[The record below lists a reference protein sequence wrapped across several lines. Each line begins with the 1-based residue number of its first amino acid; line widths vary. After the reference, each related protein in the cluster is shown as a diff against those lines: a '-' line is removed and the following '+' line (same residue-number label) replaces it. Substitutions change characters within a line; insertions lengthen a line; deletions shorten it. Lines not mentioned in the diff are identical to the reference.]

1 MGAWKRFMQEED
13 GMGVVEVILIIVVLV
28 AMVLISKNRF
38 LHWSRQSGQP
48 LTRMRRKYIRRKQ
61 RQEENMNNKGRIVV
75 FISMITAVM
84 LVLITLVIQVV
95 ILSAAKSKNVIATR
109 LSMSDIKACYNSYI
123 FEHYHILLFDKTAGG
138 KGEGYLEEW
147 LEQAYAEKLGTEY
160 TDVRA
165 SITDMTMLT
174 DQSYAS
180 LKKQM
185 QEYMAYAAAEKG
197 VQMGVDQMKEKTG
210 GQDGT
215 LPEEVKEDME
225 TAEVKTDGMDV
236 ADVDDTSDAGVVGS
250 ENMDEENPTIQ
261 PDVDDPRDYTKKLSS
276 SIILNLVLPED
287 KTVSDATISLVDAPS
302 LRLIGFF
309 SDYKEVDR
317 DFDSMVPLLEGLTAL
332 GSWQDS
338 LTDTGIQLA
347 YIGQVFNSYREEK
360 NDTAV
365 LAYEQEYLI
374 AGKSSDY
381 ENLKSVAHRM
391 IGIRYPI
398 NYIGLIRQPDKM
410 QTLTELATSIA
421 GAAPYLIPALKYFL
435 AGCWAYIESIA
446 DVRILFDGKKAP
458 FMKNA
463 DNWITDIEHISES
476 LSKETEDAENGL
488 DYQAYLSILQAMN
501 IDGATARMLDLMQ
514 INTMQEEK
522 KFRILHAAVGLEADF
537 ESTFG
542 GHRFQYHQSAAY

>member
-1 MGAWKRFMQEED
+1 
-13 GMGVVEVILIIVVLV
+13 
-28 AMVLISKNRF
+28 
-38 LHWSRQSGQP
+38 
-48 LTRMRRKYIRRKQ
+48 
-61 RQEENMNNKGRIVV
+61 
-75 FISMITAVM
+75 
-84 LVLITLVIQVV
+84 
-95 ILSAAKSKNVIATR
+95 
-109 LSMSDIKACYNSYI
+109 
-123 FEHYHILLFDKTAGG
+123 
-138 KGEGYLEEW
+138 
-147 LEQAYAEKLGTEY
+147 
-160 TDVRA
+160 
-165 SITDMTMLT
+165 
-174 DQSYAS
+174 
-180 LKKQM
+180 
-185 QEYMAYAAAEKG
+185 
-197 VQMGVDQMKEKTG
+197 MKE
-210 GQDGT
+210 
-215 LPEEVKEDME
+215 EME

-236 ADVDDTSDAGVVGS
+236 ADVDDTSDAGALGS
-250 ENMDEENPTIQ
+250 ENMDAENPTIQ
-261 PDVDDPRDYTKKLSS
+261 PEVDDPRDYTKKLSS
-276 SIILNLVLPED
+276 SIILNLVLPGD

-338 LTDTGIQLA
+338 LTDTGLQLA

-522 KFRILHAAVGLEADF
+522 EFRILHAAVGLEADF

-542 GHRFQYHQSAAY
+542 GQRFQYHQSVAY

>member
-1 MGAWKRFMQEED
+1 M
-13 GMGVVEVILIIVVLV
+13 
-28 AMVLISKNRF
+28 
-38 LHWSRQSGQP
+38 
-48 LTRMRRKYIRRKQ
+48 T
-61 RQEENMNNKGRIVV
+61 NK
-75 FISMITAVM
+75 
-84 LVLITLVIQVV
+84 
-95 ILSAAKSKNVIATR
+95 AK
-109 LSMSDIKACYNSYI
+109 
-123 FEHYHILLFDKTAGG
+123 
-138 KGEGYLEEW
+138 
-147 LEQAYAEKLGTEY
+147 
-160 TDVRA
+160 
-165 SITDMTMLT
+165 
-174 DQSYAS
+174 
-180 LKKQM
+180 
-185 QEYMAYAAAEKG
+185 
-197 VQMGVDQMKEKTG
+197 
-210 GQDGT
+210 
-215 LPEEVKEDME
+215 
-225 TAEVKTDGMDV
+225 
-236 ADVDDTSDAGVVGS
+236 
-250 ENMDEENPTIQ
+250 NPTIQ
-261 PDVDDPRDYTKKLSS
+261 PEVDDPRDYTKKLSS
-276 SIILNLVLPED
+276 SIILNLVLPGD

-338 LTDTGIQLA
+338 LTDTGLQLA

-522 KFRILHAAVGLEADF
+522 EFRILHAAVGLEADF

-542 GHRFQYHQSAAY
+542 GQRFQYHQSVAY

>member
-28 AMVLISKNRF
+28 AMVLIFKEQISA
-38 LHWSRQSGQP
+38 LVRQSGQP
-48 LTRMRRKYIRRKQ
+48 LTGMRRKYIRRKQ

-138 KGEGYLEEW
+138 KGEAYLEEW
-147 LEQAYAEKLGTEY
+147 LEQAYTEKLGAEY

-174 DQSYAS
+174 DQSYAP

-185 QEYMAYAAAEKG
+185 QEYMVYAAAEKG

-236 ADVDDTSDAGVVGS
+236 ADVDDTSDAGALGS
-250 ENMDEENPTIQ
+250 ENMDAENPTIQ
-261 PDVDDPRDYTKKLSS
+261 PEVDDPRDYTKKLSS
-276 SIILNLVLPED
+276 SIILNLVLPGD

-338 LTDTGIQLA
+338 LTDTGLQLA

-410 QTLTELATSIA
+410 QTLTELQQV
-421 GAAPYLIPALKYFL
+421 LREL
-435 AGCWAYIESIA
+435 
-446 DVRILFDGKKAP
+446 R
-458 FMKNA
+458 
-463 DNWITDIEHISES
+463 HI
-476 LSKETEDAENGL
+476 
-488 DYQAYLSILQAMN
+488 
-501 IDGATARMLDLMQ
+501 
-514 INTMQEEK
+514 
-522 KFRILHAAVGLEADF
+522 
-537 ESTFG
+537 
-542 GHRFQYHQSAAY
+542 

>member
-1 MGAWKRFMQEED
+1 
-13 GMGVVEVILIIVVLV
+13 
-28 AMVLISKNRF
+28 
-38 LHWSRQSGQP
+38 
-48 LTRMRRKYIRRKQ
+48 
-61 RQEENMNNKGRIVV
+61 MNNKGRIVV

-138 KGEGYLEEW
+138 KGEAYLEEW
-147 LEQAYAEKLGTEY
+147 LEQAYAEKLGAEY

-174 DQSYAS
+174 DQSYAP

-185 QEYMAYAAAEKG
+185 QEYMVYAAAEKG

-236 ADVDDTSDAGVVGS
+236 ADVDDTSDAGALGS
-250 ENMDEENPTIQ
+250 ENMDAENPTIQ
-261 PDVDDPRDYTKKLSS
+261 PEVDDPRDYTKKLSG
-276 SIILNLVLPED
+276 SIILNLVLPGD

-338 LTDTGIQLA
+338 LTDTGLQLA
-347 YIGQVFNSYREEK
+347 YICLLY
-360 NDTAV
+360 
-365 LAYEQEYLI
+365 
-374 AGKSSDY
+374 
-381 ENLKSVAHRM
+381 
-391 IGIRYPI
+391 
-398 NYIGLIRQPDKM
+398 
-410 QTLTELATSIA
+410 TS
-421 GAAPYLIPALKYFL
+421 PSPR
-435 AGCWAYIESIA
+435 
-446 DVRILFDGKKAP
+446 D
-458 FMKNA
+458 
-463 DNWITDIEHISES
+463 
-476 LSKETEDAENGL
+476 
-488 DYQAYLSILQAMN
+488 
-501 IDGATARMLDLMQ
+501 
-514 INTMQEEK
+514 
-522 KFRILHAAVGLEADF
+522 
-537 ESTFG
+537 
-542 GHRFQYHQSAAY
+542 

>member
-1 MGAWKRFMQEED
+1 
-13 GMGVVEVILIIVVLV
+13 
-28 AMVLISKNRF
+28 
-38 LHWSRQSGQP
+38 
-48 LTRMRRKYIRRKQ
+48 
-61 RQEENMNNKGRIVV
+61 MNNKGRIVV
-75 FISMITAVM
+75 FMSLMTAAM
-84 LVLITLVIQVV
+84 LVLITLVLQVV
-95 ILSAAKSKNVIATR
+95 VLSAARSKNVIATR

-138 KGEGYLEEW
+138 KGEAYLEEW
-147 LEQAYAEKLGTEY
+147 LEQAYAEKLGGEY
-160 TDVRA
+160 TDVHA
-165 SITDMTMLT
+165 AITDMTMLT

-185 QEYMAYAAAEKG
+185 QEYMVYAMAEQG
-197 VQMGVDQMKEKTG
+197 VQAGVDQVKEKTG

-225 TAEVKTDGMDV
+225 SAETKAYGMDAPGTV
-236 ADVDDTSDAGVVGS
+236 DVSEVDAAS
-250 ENMDEENPTIQ
+250 TENTDIENLSTQ
-261 PDVDDPRDYTKKLSS
+261 PEVDDPRDYTKKLSS
-276 SIILNLVLPED
+276 SIVLNLVLPGD
-287 KTVSDATISLVDAPS
+287 KTVSDAAISLVDAPS
-302 LRLIGFF
+302 LRLSGFF

-347 YIGQVFNSYREEK
+347 YIGQVFNSYKEEK

-501 IDGATARMLDLMQ
+501 IDGVTARMLDLMQ
-514 INTMQEEK
+514 INTMQEEPD
-522 KFRILHAAVGLEADF
+522 FRILHAAVSFEADF
-537 ESTFG
+537 ESTFDG
-542 GHRFQYHQSAAY
+542 QLFQYHQRAAY

>member
-1 MGAWKRFMQEED
+1 M
-13 GMGVVEVILIIVVLV
+13 
-28 AMVLISKNRF
+28 
-38 LHWSRQSGQP
+38 
-48 LTRMRRKYIRRKQ
+48 
-61 RQEENMNNKGRIVV
+61 
-75 FISMITAVM
+75 
-84 LVLITLVIQVV
+84 
-95 ILSAAKSKNVIATR
+95 
-109 LSMSDIKACYNSYI
+109 
-123 FEHYHILLFDKTAGG
+123 
-138 KGEGYLEEW
+138 
-147 LEQAYAEKLGTEY
+147 
-160 TDVRA
+160 
-165 SITDMTMLT
+165 
-174 DQSYAS
+174 
-180 LKKQM
+180 
-185 QEYMAYAAAEKG
+185 
-197 VQMGVDQMKEKTG
+197 
-210 GQDGT
+210 
-215 LPEEVKEDME
+215 
-225 TAEVKTDGMDV
+225 KTDGMDV
-236 ADVDDTSDAGVVGS
+236 ADVDDTSDAGALGS
-250 ENMDEENPTIQ
+250 ENMDAENPTIQ
-261 PDVDDPRDYTKKLSS
+261 PEVDDPRDYTKKLSS
-276 SIILNLVLPED
+276 SIILNLVLPGD

-338 LTDTGIQLA
+338 LTDTGLQLA

-522 KFRILHAAVGLEADF
+522 EFRILHAAVGLEADF

-542 GHRFQYHQSAAY
+542 GQRFQYHQSVAY

>member
-1 MGAWKRFMQEED
+1 
-13 GMGVVEVILIIVVLV
+13 
-28 AMVLISKNRF
+28 
-38 LHWSRQSGQP
+38 
-48 LTRMRRKYIRRKQ
+48 
-61 RQEENMNNKGRIVV
+61 MNNKGRIVV

-138 KGEGYLEEW
+138 KGEAYLEEW

-174 DQSYAS
+174 DQSYAP

-185 QEYMAYAAAEKG
+185 QEYMVYAAAEKG

-225 TAEVKTDGMDV
+225 TAELKTDGM
-236 ADVDDTSDAGVVGS
+236 DVDDTSDAGVVGS
-250 ENMDEENPTIQ
+250 ENMDEENPTVQ
-261 PDVDDPRDYTKKLSS
+261 PEVDDPRDYTKKLSG
-276 SIILNLVLPED
+276 SIILNLVLPGD

-332 GSWQDS
+332 G
-338 LTDTGIQLA
+338 
-347 YIGQVFNSYREEK
+347 
-360 NDTAV
+360 
-365 LAYEQEYLI
+365 
-374 AGKSSDY
+374 
-381 ENLKSVAHRM
+381 
-391 IGIRYPI
+391 
-398 NYIGLIRQPDKM
+398 
-410 QTLTELATSIA
+410 
-421 GAAPYLIPALKYFL
+421 
-435 AGCWAYIESIA
+435 
-446 DVRILFDGKKAP
+446 
-458 FMKNA
+458 
-463 DNWITDIEHISES
+463 
-476 LSKETEDAENGL
+476 
-488 DYQAYLSILQAMN
+488 
-501 IDGATARMLDLMQ
+501 
-514 INTMQEEK
+514 
-522 KFRILHAAVGLEADF
+522 
-537 ESTFG
+537 
-542 GHRFQYHQSAAY
+542 

>member
-1 MGAWKRFMQEED
+1 
-13 GMGVVEVILIIVVLV
+13 
-28 AMVLISKNRF
+28 MV
-38 LHWSRQSGQP
+38 
-48 LTRMRRKYIRRKQ
+48 
-61 RQEENMNNKGRIVV
+61 
-75 FISMITAVM
+75 
-84 LVLITLVIQVV
+84 
-95 ILSAAKSKNVIATR
+95 
-109 LSMSDIKACYNSYI
+109 
-123 FEHYHILLFDKTAGG
+123 
-138 KGEGYLEEW
+138 
-147 LEQAYAEKLGTEY
+147 
-160 TDVRA
+160 
-165 SITDMTMLT
+165 
-174 DQSYAS
+174 
-180 LKKQM
+180 
-185 QEYMAYAAAEKG
+185 YAAAEKG

-236 ADVDDTSDAGVVGS
+236 ADVDDTSDAGALGS
-250 ENMDEENPTIQ
+250 ENMDAENPTIQ
-261 PDVDDPRDYTKKLSS
+261 PEVDDPRDYTKKLSS

-302 LRLIGFF
+302 LGLIGFF

-501 IDGATARMLDLMQ
+501 IDDATARMLDLMQ

-522 KFRILHAAVGLEADF
+522 EFRILHAAVGLEADF

>member
-1 MGAWKRFMQEED
+1 M
-13 GMGVVEVILIIVVLV
+13 
-28 AMVLISKNRF
+28 
-38 LHWSRQSGQP
+38 
-48 LTRMRRKYIRRKQ
+48 
-61 RQEENMNNKGRIVV
+61 
-75 FISMITAVM
+75 
-84 LVLITLVIQVV
+84 
-95 ILSAAKSKNVIATR
+95 
-109 LSMSDIKACYNSYI
+109 
-123 FEHYHILLFDKTAGG
+123 
-138 KGEGYLEEW
+138 
-147 LEQAYAEKLGTEY
+147 
-160 TDVRA
+160 
-165 SITDMTMLT
+165 
-174 DQSYAS
+174 
-180 LKKQM
+180 
-185 QEYMAYAAAEKG
+185 
-197 VQMGVDQMKEKTG
+197 
-210 GQDGT
+210 
-215 LPEEVKEDME
+215 
-225 TAEVKTDGMDV
+225 KTDGMDV
-236 ADVDDTSDAGVVGS
+236 ADVDDTSDAGALGS
-250 ENMDEENPTIQ
+250 ENMDAENPTIQ
-261 PDVDDPRDYTKKLSS
+261 PEVDDPRDYTKKLSS
-276 SIILNLVLPED
+276 SIILNLVLPGD

-338 LTDTGIQLA
+338 LTDTGLQLA

-463 DNWITDIEHISES
+463 DNWITDIEHISEN

-522 KFRILHAAVGLEADF
+522 EFRILHAAVGLEADF

>member
-1 MGAWKRFMQEED
+1 
-13 GMGVVEVILIIVVLV
+13 
-28 AMVLISKNRF
+28 
-38 LHWSRQSGQP
+38 
-48 LTRMRRKYIRRKQ
+48 
-61 RQEENMNNKGRIVV
+61 
-75 FISMITAVM
+75 
-84 LVLITLVIQVV
+84 
-95 ILSAAKSKNVIATR
+95 
-109 LSMSDIKACYNSYI
+109 
-123 FEHYHILLFDKTAGG
+123 
-138 KGEGYLEEW
+138 
-147 LEQAYAEKLGTEY
+147 
-160 TDVRA
+160 
-165 SITDMTMLT
+165 
-174 DQSYAS
+174 
-180 LKKQM
+180 
-185 QEYMAYAAAEKG
+185 
-197 VQMGVDQMKEKTG
+197 
-210 GQDGT
+210 
-215 LPEEVKEDME
+215 LPEAVKEDME
-225 TAEVKTDGMDV
+225 TADVKTDGMDV
-236 ADVDDTSDAGVVGS
+236 ADVDDTSDAGALGS
-250 ENMDEENPTIQ
+250 ENMDAENPTIQ
-261 PDVDDPRDYTKKLSS
+261 PEVDDPRDYTKKLSS
-276 SIILNLVLPED
+276 SIILNLVLPGD

-338 LTDTGIQLA
+338 LTDTGLQLA

-522 KFRILHAAVGLEADF
+522 EFRILHAAVGLEADF

-542 GHRFQYHQSAAY
+542 GQRFQYHQSVAY